1 MVGISNFKWTISFY
15 SSQFVISFFDNPFNF
30 YSWME
35 AYHRSI
41 DAWKISHLICYNLYK
56 KRLEWNELIIIVGN
70 SVASCKIGI
79 LWAQNS
85 PNLAV
90 CHESNSL
97 QSLLLLL
104 AGFFSTFNRMRTHLP
119 FKFDKRTIEWII
131 LKRYFNCHQKYTT
144 TASVEL
150 NWVKCIMS
158 SDSIGFH
165 LTVAQHIM
173 R

>member
-1 MVGISNFKWTISFY
+1 MTI
-15 SSQFVISFFDNPFNF
+15 
-30 YSWME
+30 
-35 AYHRSI
+35 RSI
-41 DAWKISHLICYNLYK
+41 FTVEWKHTIEALMLEKFLIWFVTIYTK
-56 KRLEWNELIIIVGN
+56 SERGREWNELIIIVGN